1 MDEFRKWQF
10 LLTIY
15 QYINNAY
22 VGGWVRKSP
31 KHAYI
36 IYEWSSSLRPTRS
49 SEANEPNGGRAV
61 IACSLPFGHFGHT
74 GLSDLLVHQNP
85 KGGKKGHLQ
94 LLQVQETT
102 CYCCE
107 RKSFRQQE
115 KIEINRLHT

>member
-1 MDEFRKWQF
+1 MLCPLQLSGPHGTSNFDHQT
-10 LLTIY
+10 LICSTLNYTI
-15 QYINNAY
+15 AHV

-31 KHAYI
+31 NHGYV
-36 IYEWSSSLRPTRS
+36 IYEWSPSLRPTRS

-94 LLQVQETT
+94 LLQVQENT
-102 CYCCE
+102 
-107 RKSFRQQE
+107 
-115 KIEINRLHT
+115 